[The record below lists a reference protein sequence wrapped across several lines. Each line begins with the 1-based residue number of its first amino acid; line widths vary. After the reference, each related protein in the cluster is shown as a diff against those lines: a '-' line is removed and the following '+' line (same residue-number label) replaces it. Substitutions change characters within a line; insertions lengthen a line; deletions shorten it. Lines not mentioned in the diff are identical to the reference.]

1 MSYYIAI
8 VLLLLDSLTGTS
20 YGKGGSRKVGDCLEG
35 RESCSECYLTLKKSL
50 LSSDENI
57 QNLSAAFYP
66 SSDNIPVFVT
76 VTYNFNNSNC
86 SEVWYWTTDSAYLFF
101 EMTTFLDQYLSLFFS
116 KPAAYFSQN
125 VMLTLEEDCIGVN
138 ENMLKLL
145 TQRVIKLYVHTNRL
159 YNMIL
164 ISIAVYY

>member
-8 VLLLLDSLTGTS
+8 ALLLLDSLTGTS

-101 EMTTFLDQYLSLFFS
+101 EMTTFQYLSLFFS

-125 VMLTLEEDCIGVN
+125 VTLTLEEDCIGVN

-145 TQRVIKLYVHTNRL
+145 TQRVIKLYVHDINIHSC
-159 YNMIL
+159 IL
-164 ISIAVYY
+164 LIITG